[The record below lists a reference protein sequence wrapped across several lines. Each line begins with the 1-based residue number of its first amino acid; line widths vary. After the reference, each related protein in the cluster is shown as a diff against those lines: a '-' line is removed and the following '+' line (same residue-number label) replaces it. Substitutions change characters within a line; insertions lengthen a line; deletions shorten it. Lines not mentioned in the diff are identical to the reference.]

1 MWPSQRFFI
10 LLLVVTP
17 ACALEPATVPS
28 SPWWTAPAGNGPGLP
43 GRATS
48 EDLLTSFNAWA
59 TPALVHAVWAP
70 YLQLLQSWPWFYT
83 LPGTLFSKAPTS
95 LRWWASLPPSPR
107 STATGL
113 VCACITFCPC
123 CDLLF
128 YEHIFSPPVLRGHHN
143 LAHGDTHRVARCGPV
158 CGAVTELCT
167 PVVLVLWTEAV
178 APLWSIPGFPLICSH
193 GWNMLVTNEGQGTT
207 GEKASVSRSQP
218 VDQSGKTGDK

>member
-1 MWPSQRFFI
+1 MGRACLEGPRPRTCSPLSMRGPP
-10 LLLVVTP
+10 LLSSTLCGRPTYNF
-17 ACALEPATVPS
+17 S
-28 SPWWTAPAGNGPGLP
+28 SPGRGSIPCLGLSSLKHPHPSDGGPPFLLP
-43 GRATS
+43 
-48 EDLLTSFNAWA
+48 
-59 TPALVHAVWAP
+59 
-70 YLQLLQSWPWFYT
+70 
-83 LPGTLFSKAPTS
+83 
-95 LRWWASLPPSPR
+95 PR

-158 CGAVTELCT
+158 CGAVTELST

-178 APLWSIPGFPLICSH
+178 APLWSIPGVPLICSH